1 MRLLDL
7 GVSDAMVYCG
17 PNTRMGDYTVNRIP
31 GIDKEGDVTEPQ
43 MGEKPDTSELLA
55 ASKAVFVHI
64 MEIERAQVLRKDT
77 QDNPGKEQVTV

>member
-17 PNTRMGDYTVNRIP
+17 PNARMGEYTVNRIP

-43 MGEKPDTSELLA
+43 MGEKPDTAQLLE

-64 MEIERAQVLRKDT
+64 MEIERA
-77 QDNPGKEQVTV
+77 